1 MSHEPPLHIAYFVQ
15 DFPPEVGAGPA
26 RVTEMALRWQEA
38 GARVTVVTGMPNRRL
53 PDRPDGV
60 VHPDYRGR
68 LFMEEDWQGLRVLRS
83 WLFATPRR
91 GFAWTLLNN
100 LSFLATGTLHSLLRL
115 RGVDVLIASSPPFF
129 AHLAGDVYRRVARV
143 PMVLEIRDLWPDYLV
158 EMGALRNRRAQR
170 ALFALERSL
179 LSHARHAV
187 VVTESFRQRVIGKG
201 MAPDEVTVVPNGV
214 DVEQYHASREEP
226 PVEALRRRGEEFVV
240 GYLGT
245 FGAGQGLRTLV
256 EAQARLEARGA
267 PVRMV
272 LVGDGP
278 DRAAVTRHAEEL
290 GVRGVSFGPPIP
302 RDRTRAFYN
311 ACDLCLVPLAPLPI
325 FQETIPSKIF
335 EVMACERPV
344 LACVAGEGARIVG
357 ESGGG
362 WVCAPGDAEEIAA
375 SIVRAMESTPA
386 ERAAMG
392 RAGREYVM
400 RNYDRRAHADRYLA
414 LLQSLAPA
422 DRRVAS
428 RSAADVRA

>member
-1 MSHEPPLHIAYFVQ
+1 
-15 DFPPEVGAGPA
+15 VGAGPA

-187 VVTESFRQRVIGKG
+187 VVTESFRQRVIG
-201 MAPDEVTVVPNGV
+201 
-214 DVEQYHASREEP
+214 RCC
-226 PVEALRRRGEEFVV
+226 
-240 GYLGT
+240 
-245 FGAGQGLRTLV
+245 GAG
-256 EAQARLEARGA
+256 ARSSWWDTSGRSGRGRGYARWWRPRRA
-267 PVRMV
+267 WR
-272 LVGDGP
+272 
-278 DRAAVTRHAEEL
+278 RAARRCGWCSSATDPT
-290 GVRGVSFGPPIP
+290 G
-302 RDRTRAFYN
+302 
-311 ACDLCLVPLAPLPI
+311 
-325 FQETIPSKIF
+325 
-335 EVMACERPV
+335 RP
-344 LACVAGEGARIVG
+344 
-357 ESGGG
+357 
-362 WVCAPGDAEEIAA
+362 
-375 SIVRAMESTPA
+375 
-386 ERAAMG
+386 
-392 RAGREYVM
+392 
-400 RNYDRRAHADRYLA
+400 
-414 LLQSLAPA
+414 
-422 DRRVAS
+422 
-428 RSAADVRA
+428 